1 MLRCTH
7 RMLFAFPLLW
17 AASVVA
23 ALFYAQDR
31 GIPWATALAVLPAFL
46 LEVTLYFTMG
56 VERLRLRLETLP
68 PTGVAT
74 ALVVAA
80 AAPYALASLA
90 LRNFSWHSLGVIVA
104 LAVVAA
110 FWYVVFPHQT
120 AVDVLFLI
128 FIAAVWLARAIPPL
142 YTSSLAALP
151 LGVLG
156 QLMWFR
162 TGIFAIL
169 SVRRMKN
176 VGFGFWPAAREWKIG
191 ALYFAGL
198 LPVAAAAGWAI
209 HFASPH
215 MRYAGWERTTL
226 IGLATFF
233 GILWVLALGEELLFR
248 GLLQQ
253 WIASWLHSE
262 WAGLLLA
269 ALLFGSVHLWY
280 RAFPNWRFAVLSGVA
295 GVFYGMAYRQAR
307 SIRASMVTHALMVT
321 AWRLFFS

>member
-1 MLRCTH
+1 ML
-7 RMLFAFPLLW
+7 LAFPLLW
-17 AASVVA
+17 AAGAVA

-56 VERLRLRLETLP
+56 VERLRLRLEKLP
-68 PTGVAT
+68 PAGVAT

-80 AAPYALASLA
+80 VAPYALASLA
-90 LRNFSWHSLGVIVA
+90 LRNFSWHSLGVIAA

-128 FIAAVWLARAIPPL
+128 FVAAVWLARAIPPL
-142 YTSSLAALP
+142 YATPLAALP
-151 LGVLG
+151 LGFLG

-176 VGFGFWPAAREWKIG
+176 IGFGFWPAALEWKIG

-198 LPVAAAAGWAI
+198 APVAAAAGWLL
-209 HFASPH
+209 HFARPH
-215 MRYAGWERTTL
+215 LRYASWERTTL

-233 GILWVLALGEELLFR
+233 GILWVVALGEEFFFR

-253 WIASWLHSE
+253 WIAGWLRSD
-262 WAGLLLA
+262 WSGLILA

-280 RAFPNWRFAVLSGVA
+280 RGFPNWRFAALAAVA

-307 SIRASMVTHALMVT
+307 SIRASMVTHALTVT